1 MEAERLNQLETLIAG
16 LRTRTADLRGY
27 L

>member
-1 MEAERLNQLETLIAG
+1 MEAERLNQLETLIDG

>member
-1 MEAERLNQLETLIAG
+1 MEAERLNQLSNTISG
-16 LRTRTADLRGY
+16 LRTRSADLRGY

>member
-1 MEAERLNQLETLIAG
+1 MEAERLNQLETLIDG
-16 LRTRTADLRGY
+16 LRARSADLRGY